1 MTEFKIM
8 AKQIT
13 QILDD
18 YNLNRF
24 KSHVLKDSDADEKF
38 ALKVEYALSL
48 LKKEE
53 KRIFENDFL
62 DNQQQK
68 YWWRNYYS
76 KSTYYRLKYQ
86 AMKTFLHCFKS

>member
-13 QILDD
+13 QIVDD

-62 DNQQQK
+62 DNQPQK

-76 KSTYYRLKYQ
+76 IGLNIKRWKPFYIVLRVEK
-86 AMKTFLHCFKS
+86 C

>member
-13 QILDD
+13 QIVDD

-48 LKKEE
+48 LKKPETSN
-53 KRIFENDFL
+53 KRNE
-62 DNQQQK
+62 
-68 YWWRNYYS
+68 RGS
-76 KSTYYRLKYQ
+76 KPETYK
-86 AMKTFLHCFKS
+86 